1 MIISLRNELK
11 HIIKQKKPKG
21 IFLQKYFFFLQTHTD
36 FTFQTKKKKKN
47 SNKIRE
53 KLGTLT
59 KI

>member
-36 FTFQTKKKKKN
+36 FTFQTKKKN